1 MQNAMQAALAQ
12 AMQSMMHLQAAQ
24 TTSIASQVAAATS
37 AVTAAQMSAKQ
48 EAKVDENNSRKNI
61 PAEVQKKLEVAALK
75 HERKVEKFLKAKRR
89 MEKNQKNM
97 DIFSADASF
106 ERYPPGSR
114 PFGSCPTFEE
124 LDVGWSK
131 CIGSDF
137 EFKVMIKQGA
147 TRREAMRAVHWHT
160 AKHLLEVETEA
171 QNEHVNA
178 TKAEAGKAKFFEA
191 LVKALTES
199 QDAEKAASL
208 GLDQPLT
215 KELDRA
221 WVEQKFEAMYR
232 SMCTKIVKADEEEK
246 EKKRKA
252 ETDKEEKEKALVYSK
267 PDELLCKLM
276 QKVADND
283 MMVDTND
290 EESTA
295 QMSKSF
301 VEALQKN
308 SLSPPAAAGAKHAGG
323 TQKKVL
329 AKREEE
335 TRRQKRRTR
344 TSFGRRARRRSSR
357 RVRSRSH
364 GWATANRRAKG
375 KARAKERQKE
385 KAPSGL
391 ERTAKGKAT
400 EGMERDVIVAPIPW
414 RHERCQCP

>member
-323 TQKKVL
+323 HTEKGSGEKGGRDTKAKEKDKNKFWQKSK
-329 AKREEE
+329 KEKQ
-335 TRRQKRRTR
+335 QKG
-344 TSFGRRARRRSSR
+344 SQSKPWMGNGKS
-357 RVRSRSH
+357 
-364 GWATANRRAKG
+364 KG
-375 KARAKERQKE
+375 K
-385 KAPSGL
+385 G
-391 ERTAKGKAT
+391 KGKGKGKTKGKGAKWFG
-400 EGMERDVIVAPIPW
+400 ENCKGKGN
-414 RHERCQCP
+414 